1 MGWRVRG
8 GEGESHESRGILDGS
23 FFFTIWM
30 PFLALTQ
37 MVVYVLPCLIPFQC
51 ASAPGEKRKRK
62 RGEGE
67 EKGGEKKGGK
77 KKRYLCRFDPP
88 TGHPH
93 P

>member
-1 MGWRVRG
+1 MDVVYVVFFVCLAVPY
-8 GEGESHESRGILDGS
+8 GELSLVWAGGILDGS

-62 RGEGE
+62 RGERGRKRRGEKRGE
-67 EKGGEKKGGK
+67 EKKV
-77 KKRYLCRFDPP
+77 LV
-88 TGHPH
+88 
-93 P
+93 